1 LQDMVRTTR
10 REFLKGAAVAG
21 AAIAGLPGTLEAAE
35 KALGQGGKARV
46 VIAKDTSVMA
56 SGGEVSASA
65 LDSMLSG
72 CVKKLTGESE
82 AVGAWKKL
90 FKPDDIV
97 GIKVNCLFGKGV
109 STRPEVA
116 NAIARGLMSAG
127 VKAENIIIW
136 DRSTGDLIK
145 CGFTPNKSGKGVQVV
160 ADDSDWGETIEQGA
174 FKGRITRII
183 SERVTAFVNAPILKT
198 HSISGISCCLK
209 NHYGSFDNPSSHHK
223 DNCNP
228 AMADFSSIPM
238 VKDKA
243 RLVVVDAI
251 RPQYDGGPGLSA
263 DVQFDNYSML
273 VSRDPAAADAVG
285 LDIIQKKRQ
294 QVGLEAFPAK
304 KIAWLASA
312 QERGVGVSDLDK
324 IEIVNA

>member
-1 LQDMVRTTR
+1 MARTTR

-21 AAIAGLPGTLEAAE
+21 AAIAGLPGTLGKVFGDEA
-35 KALGQGGKARV
+35 KSRV
-46 VIAKDTSVMA
+46 IIATDPSVMT
-56 SGGEVSASA
+56 GGQPTAAV
-65 LDSMLSG
+65 LDKMLNG
-72 CVKKLTGESE
+72 CVTKLTGESS

-90 FKPDDIV
+90 FKPNDIV

-116 NAIARGLMSAG
+116 HAIARGLMSAG

-145 CGFTPNKSGKGVQVV
+145 CGFKPNKGSGIQVL

-174 FKGRITRII
+174 FKGRITKII
-183 SERVTAFVNAPILKT
+183 SEKVTAIVNAPILKT

-223 DNCNP
+223 DHCNP
-228 AMADFSSIPM
+228 AMADFSAIPM
-238 VKDKA
+238 VKNKT

-251 RPQYDGGPGLSA
+251 RPQYDGGPGFSG
-263 DVQFDNYSML
+263 DVQFDNHSIL
-273 VSRDPAAADAVG
+273 VSRDPLAADAVG
-285 LDIIQKKRQ
+285 LDIIQKKRKE
-294 QVGLEAFPAK
+294 VGLDAFPEK
-304 KIAWLASA
+304 KIAWLASG
-312 QERGVGVSDLDK
+312 QERGVGVADLDR
-324 IEIVNA
+324 IEILHI